1 MRIERAEL
9 RQVELPLVFPFE
21 TSFGREET
29 KSCVLVRLYAGG
41 LEGWGEAPA
50 AGAPL
55 YNEETVGTA
64 WHILEEFILP
74 LLLGRDLSDPREFP
88 PLVRHLRRHHMAK
101 AGVEAAL
108 WDLFCQAQRISL
120 AQALGGTRRA
130 VDVGVSL
137 GIEPD
142 VEPLRRRI
150 EEFLGRGYRRIKVKI
165 KPGWDVTVVRR
176 IRDRFGGIR
185 LQVDAN
191 SAYTLAQAPLLRE
204 LDDFDLLL
212 IEQPLGEDDIVDHA
226 ALQAQLRTPICL
238 DESIVTPDD
247 ARKALDLGSC
257 RVINIKAARLSGL
270 PAGPHTPHPPRLAL
284 RPSRRLPARRRH
296 QGLAALAHGNRGRPS
311 PRRLSAEVRARVL
324 TLARTRYAGVND
336 HHLTELLAEREGLRL
351 SRRTVHRFLR
361 AAGIGSPPTRRPPRP
376 PPRRAAQPPAGPP
389 QWGRDDH
396 GAGPAGAGVH
406 G

>member
-9 RQVELPLVFPFE
+9 RHVELPLVFPFE
-21 TSFGREET
+21 TSFGREDT
-29 KSCVLVRLYAGG
+29 KECILVRLYAGG

-50 AGAPL
+50 ARAPL

-64 WHILEEFILP
+64 WHVLEEFILP
-74 LLLGRDLSDPREFP
+74 LLLGRDLPNPRAFP

-108 WDLFCQAQRISL
+108 WDLFCQAEGRPL
-120 AQALGGTRRA
+120 AQALGGTRGV

-137 GIEPD
+137 GIEDD
-142 VEPLRRRI
+142 VDTLLRRI

-165 KPGWDVTVVRR
+165 KPEWDVAVVRR
-176 IRDRFGGIR
+176 IRDRFGAIR

-191 SAYTLAQAPLLRE
+191 SAYTPAHFPLLRE

-257 RVINIKAARLSGL
+257 RVINIKAARLGGLTAGIQTHDLCRARGIPVWCGGLLETGIGRAANLALASLPNFLL
-270 PAGPHTPHPPRLAL
+270 PAD
-284 RPSRRLPARRRH
+284 
-296 QGLAALAHGNRGRPS
+296 
-311 PRRLSAEVRARVL
+311 LSASDRYFPEDLIEPPVTLNADGTITVPSGAGRGYEVRVDRVQRC
-324 TLARTRYAGVND
+324 TLRT
-336 HHLTELLAEREGLRL
+336 T
-351 SRRTVHRFLR
+351 TV
-361 AAGIGSPPTRRPPRP
+361 AP
-376 PPRRAAQPPAGPP
+376 
-389 QWGRDDH
+389 
-396 GAGPAGAGVH
+396 
-406 G
+406 

>member
-1 MRIERAEL
+1 MHIERAEL

-21 TSFGREET
+21 TSFGREDT
-29 KSCVLVRLYAGG
+29 KSCVLVRLYADG

-64 WHILEEFILP
+64 WHVLEEFILP

-108 WDLFCQAQRISL
+108 WDLACQARGISL
-120 AQALGGTRRA
+120 ARALGGTRPA

-142 VEPLRRRI
+142 VEILLRRI
-150 EEFLGRGYRRIKVKI
+150 EEFLHRGYRRIKVKI
-165 KPGWDVTVVRR
+165 KPGWDVAVVRR

-191 SAYTLAQAPLLRE
+191 SAYTPAQGPLLRE

-257 RVINIKAARLSGL
+257 RVINIKAARLGGLTAGLQTHDLCRARGIPVWCGGLLETGIGRAANIALASLPNFLL
-270 PAGPHTPHPPRLAL
+270 PAD
-284 RPSRRLPARRRH
+284 
-296 QGLAALAHGNRGRPS
+296 
-311 PRRLSAEVRARVL
+311 LSASDRYFHEDLIDPPVTLNADSTITVPDRPGLGFTVNVDRVRRC
-324 TLARTRYAGVND
+324 
-336 HHLTELLAEREGLRL
+336 
-351 SRRTVHRFLR
+351 TVRS
-361 AAGIGSPPTRRPPRP
+361 ATIVP
-376 PPRRAAQPPAGPP
+376 
-389 QWGRDDH
+389 
-396 GAGPAGAGVH
+396 
-406 G
+406 

>member
-9 RQVELPLVFPFE
+9 RHVELPLVFPFE
-21 TSFGREET
+21 TSFGREDT
-29 KSCVLVRLYAGG
+29 KACVLVRLYAGG

-64 WHILEEFILP
+64 WHVLEEFILP
-74 LLLGRDLSDPREFP
+74 LLLRQELSHPREFP

-108 WDLFCQAQRISL
+108 WDLYCQAQGISL
-120 AQALGGTRRA
+120 ARALGGNRDQ

-137 GIEPD
+137 GIEA
-142 VEPLRRRI
+142 EIGALLGRI
-150 EEFLGRGYRRIKVKI
+150 GEFLNRGYRRIKVKI
-165 KPGWDVTVVRR
+165 KPGWDVAVVRA
-176 IRDRFGGIR
+176 IRRTFGTVR

-191 SAYTLAQAPLLRE
+191 SAYTPAHTPVLRE

-257 RVINIKAARLSGL
+257 RVINIKAARLGGLSAGLATHDLCRARGIPVWCGGLLETGIGRAANIALASLPNFLL
-270 PAGPHTPHPPRLAL
+270 PAD
-284 RPSRRLPARRRH
+284 
-296 QGLAALAHGNRGRPS
+296 
-311 PRRLSAEVRARVL
+311 LSASDRYFHQDIIDPPVTLNADGTITVPDRPGLGFTVNVERVRRC
-324 TLARTRYAGVND
+324 
-336 HHLTELLAEREGLRL
+336 
-351 SRRTVHRFLR
+351 TVRS
-361 AAGIGSPPTRRPPRP
+361 AAVAP
-376 PPRRAAQPPAGPP
+376 
-389 QWGRDDH
+389 
-396 GAGPAGAGVH
+396 
-406 G
+406 